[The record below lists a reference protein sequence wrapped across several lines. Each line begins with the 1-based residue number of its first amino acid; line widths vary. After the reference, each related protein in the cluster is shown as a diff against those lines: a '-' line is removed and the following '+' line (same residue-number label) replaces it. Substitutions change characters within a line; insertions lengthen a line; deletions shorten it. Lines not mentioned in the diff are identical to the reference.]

1 MRTERLFRLLDE
13 LRGRRHAVSAQVLA
27 ETLGVT
33 MRTIYRDIATLQGM
47 GAPIRGEGGVGYQL
61 EKGYFLPPL
70 HFDDNEL
77 DALIIGLRLAAARG
91 DHGLGTSA
99 NSVLAKIEAVLS
111 GGSHS
116 TDRPLLAPGGVETKA
131 SLSALEPLRKAL
143 RKRRKILLGYEDLK
157 GQISERVVRPLGLTV
172 FEKVWLLTG
181 WCEMKDGFR
190 NFRVDRVS
198 TLRPLEERFRD
209 EPGKRFSDYLSSL

>member
-13 LRGRRHAVSAQVLA
+13 LRGRRHAVSAQVLG

-70 HFDDNEL
+70 RFDDNEL
-77 DALIIGLRLAAARG
+77 DALTVGLRLAAARG
-91 DHGLGTSA
+91 DHELAGSA
-99 NSVLAKIEAVLS
+99 NSALAKIEAVLS

-116 TDRPLLAPGGVETKA
+116 TNRPLLAPARADAKE
-131 SLSALEPLRKAL
+131 SLSALVPLRKAL
-143 RKRRKILLGYEDLK
+143 RNRQKTLLGYKDLK
-157 GQISERVVRPLGLTV
+157 GQLSERVVHPLGLTV

-181 WCEMKDGFR
+181 WCETKDGFR
-190 NFRVDRVS
+190 NFRVDRIS
-198 TLRPLEERFRD
+198 TLTLLKDRFRD

>member
-70 HFDDNEL
+70 RFDDNEL

-91 DHGLGTSA
+91 DHALGTSPQTRHWPR
-99 NSVLAKIEAVLS
+99 SK
-111 GGSHS
+111 
-116 TDRPLLAPGGVETKA
+116 P
-131 SLSALEPLRKAL
+131 
-143 RKRRKILLGYEDLK
+143 
-157 GQISERVVRPLGLTV
+157 
-172 FEKVWLLTG
+172 
-181 WCEMKDGFR
+181 C
-190 NFRVDRVS
+190 
-198 TLRPLEERFRD
+198 
-209 EPGKRFSDYLSSL
+209 